1 MKSKISLFLMFF
13 AITFMVKAQE
23 IQSEGAF
30 YSGKVSSMEYVPS
43 IASRMSELKPA
54 EVSDKEAQ
62 DGRASG
68 NKVIIGK
75 DAQTEDDYFVRN
87 QHPLTQKINGKAPI
101 LVFDAASSSSQPT
114 DPSLAV
120 GPNHVLVVFNTGF
133 TIYDKSGNQLLPQT
147 SPNPAIFPSGGCCD
161 LTVSYDKA
169 ADRWVVSFLGAGA
182 QIAVSDGPDPIN
194 DGWFVYTISQINDY
208 QKLSVWSDGYYLT
221 DNTSSS
227 NKVWAMER
235 DEMLLGNPAAGI
247 QGFNL
252 PGIATSGFY
261 SPQALNVTDDNMPAP
276 GGLPVIYLQDDAW
289 AGVTQ
294 DHIKVWTIDV
304 DWNTPANSTVS
315 APNQLNTTPFIS
327 VFDGGS
333 FSNLTQPGG
342 GIAIDALQ
350 ATIMNQA
357 QFRKFGGHNSAVF
370 NFVVDTDASAGE
382 LAGVRWFE
390 LRQAGDG
397 QPWTIH
403 QEGTYTAPDGR
414 HAWHASMMMDI
425 QGNIGMGY
433 SSMSGPTT
441 PSTVRVSS
449 YYTGR
454 FASDPLNTMT
464 IAEELIA
471 NGNANIPGL
480 RYGDYSKIDIDPD
493 DDKTFWFINEYM
505 NNGRKDV
512 VGVFKIAPNFNID
525 LGAVSIDSPV
535 DGDLSNAEQIT
546 VTIFNYGQLD
556 QSNIPLSLTVDGS
569 LVANEVFA
577 GTIPSST
584 SAQYTFTATVD
595 MSTEGQT
602 YEVTVA
608 TNFVGDEDNTNN
620 STTENITHILAADIG
635 ATAITSPNT
644 GEGLGNETVTITMEN
659 FGTAAQSNFD
669 VSYSINGGTPVVET
683 VAGPIAPGATLSYT
697 FATLADLSAA
707 GTYNIESSTQLAADG
722 DNTNDA
728 TTKEV
733 INLSCNTETNATS
746 MPIGPNGGSVTE
758 SVISIA
764 NDVTINDVNVTINLN
779 HTFTGDLDIF
789 LEGPDG
795 TRVEL
800 STDNGGSGDNM
811 INTVFD
817 DEAPTSITTGTAP
830 FTGSFQPEGNLSD
843 FDGLSSLGDWT
854 LEITDD
860 ANIDGGT
867 LNSWSLQLCE
877 DVPLGLDDNF
887 IDNSE
892 LVILEQ
898 GNNQFQIQLPTTTV
912 TERMTFTVTNL
923 LGQKLLSYRLDNV
936 DGKGYFYDLDMSY
949 AATGVYIVRI
959 GNNQYGSAKR
969 LIVR

>member
-289 AGVTQ
+289 SGVTQ

-357 QFRKFGGHNSAVF
+357 QFRK
-370 NFVVDTDASAGE
+370 
-382 LAGVRWFE
+382 
-390 LRQAGDG
+390 
-397 QPWTIH
+397 
-403 QEGTYTAPDGR
+403 
-414 HAWHASMMMDI
+414 
-425 QGNIGMGY
+425 
-433 SSMSGPTT
+433 
-441 PSTVRVSS
+441 
-449 YYTGR
+449 
-454 FASDPLNTMT
+454 
-464 IAEELIA
+464 
-471 NGNANIPGL
+471 
-480 RYGDYSKIDIDPD
+480 
-493 DDKTFWFINEYM
+493 
-505 NNGRKDV
+505 
-512 VGVFKIAPNFNID
+512 
-525 LGAVSIDSPV
+525 
-535 DGDLSNAEQIT
+535 
-546 VTIFNYGQLD
+546 
-556 QSNIPLSLTVDGS
+556 
-569 LVANEVFA
+569 
-577 GTIPSST
+577 
-584 SAQYTFTATVD
+584 
-595 MSTEGQT
+595 
-602 YEVTVA
+602 
-608 TNFVGDEDNTNN
+608 
-620 STTENITHILAADIG
+620 
-635 ATAITSPNT
+635 
-644 GEGLGNETVTITMEN
+644 
-659 FGTAAQSNFD
+659 
-669 VSYSINGGTPVVET
+669 
-683 VAGPIAPGATLSYT
+683 
-697 FATLADLSAA
+697 
-707 GTYNIESSTQLAADG
+707 
-722 DNTNDA
+722 
-728 TTKEV
+728 
-733 INLSCNTETNATS
+733 
-746 MPIGPNGGSVTE
+746 
-758 SVISIA
+758 
-764 NDVTINDVNVTINLN
+764 
-779 HTFTGDLDIF
+779 
-789 LEGPDG
+789 
-795 TRVEL
+795 
-800 STDNGGSGDNM
+800 
-811 INTVFD
+811 
-817 DEAPTSITTGTAP
+817 
-830 FTGSFQPEGNLSD
+830 
-843 FDGLSSLGDWT
+843 
-854 LEITDD
+854 
-860 ANIDGGT
+860 
-867 LNSWSLQLCE
+867 
-877 DVPLGLDDNF
+877 
-887 IDNSE
+887 
-892 LVILEQ
+892 
-898 GNNQFQIQLPTTTV
+898 
-912 TERMTFTVTNL
+912 
-923 LGQKLLSYRLDNV
+923 
-936 DGKGYFYDLDMSY
+936 
-949 AATGVYIVRI
+949 
-959 GNNQYGSAKR
+959 
-969 LIVR
+969 